1 MFDPAYETDR
11 TVSGWLEKNKDRVSG
26 YYDHEQFLK
35 IFFDK
40 TLSLNEH
47 NVKGQIYA
55 SNEIDNIASYPNK
68 VIVTNEYKFMDE
80 NSKEHISLLEE
91 GYVVDSREEKG
102 LLPFILNA
110 TKNIVSIDTGKKHQY
125 SKR

>member
-1 MFDPAYETDR
+1 MKPAELLVVGLKRIKTELVVIMI
-11 TVSGWLEKNKDRVSG
+11 TGN
-26 YYDHEQFLK
+26 FLRCM
-35 IFFDK
+35 FFDK

-55 SNEIDNIASYPNK
+55 SNEIDNIASYPNR
-68 VIVTNEYKFMDE
+68 VIVINEYQFMDE

-102 LLPFILNA
+102 YRKLD
-110 TKNIVSIDTGKKHQY
+110 NIRFVYVIKDKE
-125 SKR
+125 

>member
-26 YYDHEQFLK
+26 YYDHGKFLK

-40 TLSLNEH
+40 TIPLNEH

-55 SNEIDNIASYPNK
+55 SNEIDNIASYPNR
-68 VIVTNEYKFMDE
+68 VIVINEYQFMDE

-91 GYVVDSREEKG
+91 GYVVDSREKG
-102 LLPFILNA
+102 YRKLE
-110 TKNIVSIDTGKKHQY
+110 NI
-125 SKR
+125 

>member
-1 MFDPAYETDR
+1 MFGPAYETGR

-26 YYDHEQFLK
+26 YYDHGHFLK
-35 IFFDK
+35 MFFAK
-40 TLSLNEH
+40 TRSLNEH

-55 SNEIDNIASYPNK
+55 SNEIDNIASYPNR
-68 VIVTNEYKFMDE
+68 VIIINEYQFMDE

-102 LLPFILNA
+102 YRKLD
-110 TKNIVSIDTGKKHQY
+110 NIRFVYVIKDKE
-125 SKR
+125 

>member
-1 MFDPAYETDR
+1 MKPVELLVAGLKRIKTEL
-11 TVSGWLEKNKDRVSG
+11 VVIIIMGN
-26 YYDHEQFLK
+26 FLRCM
-35 IFFDK
+35 FFDK

-55 SNEIDNIASYPNK
+55 SNEIDNIASYSNK

-80 NSKEHISLLEE
+80 NSIEHISLLEE

-102 LLPFILNA
+102 YRKLE
-110 TKNIVSIDTGKKHQY
+110 NIRFVCVIEEKE
-125 SKR
+125 

>member
-1 MFDPAYETDR
+1 MFGLAYETGR
-11 TVSGWLEKNKDRVSG
+11 TVSGWLEKNKNRVSD
-26 YYDHEQFLK
+26 YYDLGQFLK

-55 SNEIDNIASYPNK
+55 SNEIDNIATYPNK
-68 VIVTNEYKFMDE
+68 VIVINEYQFMNE
-80 NSKEHISLLEE
+80 NSKKHISLLEE

-102 LLPFILNA
+102 YRKLD
-110 TKNIVSIDTGKKHQY
+110 NIRFVCVIEDKE
-125 SKR
+125 

>member
-47 NVKGQIYA
+47 NVKGQIY
-55 SNEIDNIASYPNK
+55 SINEIDNIASYPNR
-68 VIVTNEYKFMDE
+68 VIVINEYQFMHE

-102 LLPFILNA
+102 YRKLD
-110 TKNIVSIDTGKKHQY
+110 NIQFVYVIKDKE
-125 SKR
+125 

>member
-1 MFDPAYETDR
+1 MFGPAYETGR

-26 YYDHEQFLK
+26 YYDHGHLLK
-35 IFFDK
+35 MFFGK
-40 TLSLNEH
+40 TRSLNKH

-55 SNEIDNIASYPNK
+55 SIEIDNIASYPNR
-68 VIVTNEYKFMDE
+68 VIVINEYQFMHE

-102 LLPFILNA
+102 YRTLD
-110 TKNIVSIDTGKKHQY
+110 NIRFVYVIKDKE
-125 SKR
+125 

>member
-1 MFDPAYETDR
+1 MFGSAYETGR
-11 TVSGWLEKNKDRVSG
+11 TVSCWLEKNKDRVSG

-47 NVKGQIYA
+47 NVKGQIY
-55 SNEIDNIASYPNK
+55 SINEIDNIASYPNRDI
-68 VIVTNEYKFMDE
+68 VINEYQFIDE
-80 NSKEHISLLEE
+80 NSKKHISLLEE

-102 LLPFILNA
+102 YRKLD
-110 TKNIVSIDTGKKHQY
+110 NIRFVYVIKDKE
-125 SKR
+125 

>member
-1 MFDPAYETDR
+1 MFGPAYETGR

-26 YYDHEQFLK
+26 YYDYGQFFKMSSDK
-35 IFFDK
+35 I
-40 TLSLNEH
+40 LSLNEH

-55 SNEIDNIASYPNK
+55 SNEIDNIASYPNR
-68 VIVTNEYKFMDE
+68 VIVINEYQFMDE

-102 LLPFILNA
+102 YRKLD
-110 TKNIVSIDTGKKHQY
+110 NI
-125 SKR
+125 